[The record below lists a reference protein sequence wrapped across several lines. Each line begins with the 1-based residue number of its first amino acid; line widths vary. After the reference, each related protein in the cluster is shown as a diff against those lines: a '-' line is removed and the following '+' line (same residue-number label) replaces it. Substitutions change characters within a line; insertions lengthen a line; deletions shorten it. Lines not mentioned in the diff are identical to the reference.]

1 MQVPWYYGSTEAT
14 LKHQR
19 VQPETLKSVSEM
31 GEWYK
36 RGVKQVFVDTDKL

>member
-1 MQVPWYYGSTEAT
+1 M
-14 LKHQR
+14 LKIYFIYKVAGKKSR